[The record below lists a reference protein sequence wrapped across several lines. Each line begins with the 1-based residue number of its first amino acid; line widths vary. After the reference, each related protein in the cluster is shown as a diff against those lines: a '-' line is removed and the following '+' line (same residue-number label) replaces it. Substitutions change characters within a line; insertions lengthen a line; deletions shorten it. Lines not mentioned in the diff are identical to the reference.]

1 MTNVELL
8 NCDCV
13 EFLKNVNCKFDMI
26 LTDPPYG
33 MSFKSNR
40 TKNHDY
46 IRNDSF
52 SEWENNLSIW
62 FQMFSD
68 KIKDNG
74 IVAIFSRGGGD
85 IPLTPIL
92 TLKAIKYF
100 NLIDTLVWKKQ
111 MGLGWR
117 YRKSYENILIL
128 SKDKKNY
135 KFYDNSHK
143 VTNVLEFNSEPP
155 RNGEHPT
162 KKPVK
167 LLEKLIDIHTLEGDS
182 VLDPFMGTGNCG
194 VACINKNRNFCGI
207 EIEEKYYKKAFEK
220 LKDYT
225 VKANIDKQND
235 F

>member
-1 MTNVELL
+1 MDIKLINK
-8 NCDCV
+8 DSV
-13 EFLKNVNCKFDMI
+13 EFLKGVNAKFDMI

-46 IRNDSF
+46 ILNDGF
-52 SEWENNLSIW
+52 NEWINNLDNW
-62 FQMFSD
+62 FEMFSD

-74 IVAIFSRGGGD
+74 VVAIFSRGGGD

-92 TLKAIKYF
+92 TLKAVKYF
-100 NLIDTLVWKKQ
+100 NLIDTLVWEKQ
-111 MGLGWR
+111 IGLGWR

-135 KFYDNSHK
+135 KFYDKSK
-143 VTNVLEFNSEPP
+143 KLSNVLRFNSEPP

-167 LLEKLIDIHTLEGDS
+167 LLEKLIEIHTLPNES
-182 VLDPFMGTGNCG
+182 VLDPFMGTGSCAI
-194 VACINKNRNFCGI
+194 ACIKTNRNFVGI
-207 EIEEKYYKKAFEK
+207 EIDTNYYNKAKDKINK
-220 LKDYT
+220 LS
-225 VKANIDKQND
+225 IDKINLL
-235 F
+235 